1 MAIERVYDIGNILP
15 ASLLDVDTILC
26 QFSFVSVAKS
36 YYMLLQARAKLFY
49 IVRAAVFFSVLYYG
63 RKFKAKIS
71 DMMVEMITSTTT
83 TNFLAQ

>member
-49 IVRAAVFFSVLYYG
+49 IVRAVFFSVLYYG

-71 DMMVEMITSTTT
+71 DMMVEMMTSIT